1 MYINSGD
8 YFGIK
13 MKTVVFKKKLSCGHL
28 KLLSVMGPILRKQP
42 WNILCIF
49 LSNSSSKLAKLHDN
63 KLDILAYVKT

>member
-13 MKTVVFKKKLSCGHL
+13 MKTKLSCGHL

-42 WNILCIF
+42 WNILCIILHIF